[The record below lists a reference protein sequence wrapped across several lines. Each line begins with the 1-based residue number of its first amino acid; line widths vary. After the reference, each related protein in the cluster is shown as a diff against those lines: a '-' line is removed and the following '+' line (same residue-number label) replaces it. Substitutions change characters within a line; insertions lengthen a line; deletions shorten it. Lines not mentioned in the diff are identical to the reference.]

1 MKSSEFMRALPEA
14 IRPKV
19 SKRLRN
25 FKVATRSWLVQLYFD
40 DLRLHYEVL
49 NLGER
54 RKRLE
59 IGLHFESQNRDLNTR
74 LLGGMQAHLIEIKAK
89 LGQSFEAEPWDK
101 GWTKVYETIPL
112 ESFNAGYLEQVA
124 ARMAQVMNVL
134 EPIRR
139 DLG

>member
-14 IRPKV
+14 VRPRV
-19 SKRLRN
+19 SKRFRD
-25 FKVATRSWLVQLYFD
+25 FKVATRSWLAQLYYED
-40 DLRLHYEVL
+40 ARLHYEVW
-49 NLGER
+49 NLGDR

-59 IGLHFESQNRDLNTR
+59 IGLHFESQNRDLNVR
-74 LLGGMQAHLIEIKAK
+74 LLDGMQAHLIEIKAE

-112 ESFNAGYLEQVA
+112 ESFTADYLEQVA
-124 ARMAQVMNVL
+124 VRMAQVMNVL

-139 DLG
+139 DLR